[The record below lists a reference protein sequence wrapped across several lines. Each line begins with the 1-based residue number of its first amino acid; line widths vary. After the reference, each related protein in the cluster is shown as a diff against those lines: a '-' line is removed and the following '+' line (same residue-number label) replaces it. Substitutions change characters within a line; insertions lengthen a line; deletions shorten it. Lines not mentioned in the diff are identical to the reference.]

1 MKLSHVGIVVIDF
14 DRMVEFYKGAFGL
27 VVSDGV
33 PGRLAFMTTQIEDH
47 HQIVLEAGR
56 PEGIRS
62 RDLLNQVSFQL
73 DSLEDLRS
81 AYQRV
86 VALGATEVSPVTH
99 GNAWG
104 LYFKDPEGNRLEMFV
119 ETPWYISQPHLTV
132 IDLTKPASQI
142 YAETEA
148 LCRADPSFITIEE
161 WREKT
166 RPKLV
171 ALGL

>member
-1 MKLSHVGIVVIDF
+1 MKLSHVGIVVSDF
-14 DRMVEFYKGAFGL
+14 DRMVEFYKGALGL
-27 VVSDGV
+27 VVTDSI
-33 PGRLAFMTTQIEDH
+33 PGKLVFMTTQIEDH

-56 PEGIRS
+56 PDGIRS

-73 DSLEDLRS
+73 ETLEELRD

-86 VALGATEVSPVTH
+86 TALGATEVSPVTH
-99 GNAWG
+99 GTAWG

-119 ETPWYISQPHLTV
+119 ETPWYIAQPHLTN
-132 IDLTKPASQI
+132 IDLTKPAAQI

-148 LCRADPSFITIEE
+148 LCRADPTFTTVEE
-161 WREKT
+161 WRAKT
-166 RPKLV
+166 KPTLV